1 MSDFLFA
8 RSQMAMSLAF
18 HIIFAAV
25 GIAMP
30 LLMVIAEGLWLRTK
44 DETYLVLTKRWAKG
58 TAIMFAVGAV
68 SGTVLSFEL
77 GLLWPKFMA
86 YAGPIIG
93 MPFSLEGFA
102 FFLEAIFLGIYLY
115 GWNRVPSKLHWLAG
129 MLVLL
134 SGTLSG
140 IFVVTANAWM
150 NTPAGFELVN
160 GRVTNIDPFAA
171 MFNPAAFTQTL
182 HMTIAAFQAVGFAVA
197 AIHAFMLLRDPPNL
211 FHRRA
216 FAIALTVGAAMAII
230 QPFAGDLS
238 AKQVAEYQPIKLAAM
253 EGQWETELGAPLRL
267 GGWPDEA
274 AEETRYALEIPYALS
289 FLAYADP
296 TAKVT
301 GLKAFPAEDRPPVAI
316 IHLAF
321 QVMIGAGLAMMAAGL
336 VGAWLAWRYKRLP
349 DSRWYLWLVVC
360 CGPLGF
366 MAIEAGWVVTEVG
379 RQPWIIYN
387 VMRTAE
393 AVTPMPGL
401 VVPFTTFTVLYVFL
415 AIVVA
420 YLLRRQVF
428 ASPRLLPK
436 SEPAPARPTEEVDH
450 VAA

>member
-44 DETYLVLTKRWAKG
+44 DEIYLVLTKRWAKG

-115 GWNRVPSKLHWLAG
+115 GWNRVPPKLHWLAG
-129 MLVLL
+129 LLVLL

-160 GRVTNIDPFAA
+160 GRVVNIEPFAA

-197 AIHAFMLLRDPPNL
+197 AIHAFMLLRDPLNL

-216 FAIALTVGAAMAII
+216 FAIALTVGAVMAII

-253 EGQWETELGAPLRL
+253 EGQWETERGAPLRL
-267 GGWPDEA
+267 GGWPDQA
-274 AEETRYALEIPYALS
+274 AEETRYALEIPYVLS

-296 TAKVT
+296 TAEVT

-316 IHLAF
+316 THLAF
-321 QVMIGAGLAMMAAGL
+321 QIMVGAGLAMMSAGL

-401 VVPFTTFTVLYVFL
+401 VVPFTTFTVLYIFL
-415 AIVVA
+415 AIVVV

-428 ASPRLLPK
+428 ASPRILPK
-436 SEPAPARPTEEVDH
+436 PEQAPARPTGEVDH